1 MNAEPSDAWDSGTW
15 DGAGAATVGA
25 PLPDGIDMGAGFEAL
40 DDVKGGL
47 GLVVAVLDELDGLCG
62 PEMRERTAPIL
73 HEMLAFEPSV
83 TMIGQVKAGKTA
95 LVSAMIGV
103 PDLLPSDV
111 NPWTSVV
118 TSIHVNSIEAPE
130 GVRARFR
137 FFDEG
142 EWDNLTAGGGRMG
155 EMAARAGAESE
166 GAAIA
171 AQVAGVLD
179 KARRR
184 LGDSFELM
192 LGQSHDYGYVDD
204 ELLRRY
210 VCLGDDEGEGEGG
223 TPAAGEDDGDGEG
236 ADAAGGRFADIT
248 RTADIFVDR
257 PELPC
262 ALCIRDTPGVND
274 TFMMREQVTL
284 KAIRGSELCVVV
296 LSAQQALTTADMAIL
311 RMISAVKKRQ
321 VVIFV
326 NRVDELADPARMVP
340 EIEAG
345 IERILA
351 ENQID
356 SVSAIVFGSA
366 LWANQALAGEAEEAF
381 AADFGTLEDWGR
393 HLGAGPGRNPAHA
406 LWTLSGVPALFAA
419 IAARVVEG
427 SGARVLRSATGRVAN
442 LVDAERAA
450 AAAGAVQLDEVQ
462 RAALD
467 PARLHAALDEVSGR
481 RRAALARLAEE
492 AAAGLADRL
501 ERAQE
506 SFVARATAVLA
517 EHVRVN
523 GPTEW
528 SYDVTGLRVLMR
540 SAHASFARGVRRRC
554 AEELAGAALEIER
567 LVLEATGPI
576 EGFAVRA
583 PEPGPLPAPV
593 MLGQT
598 IALDL
603 GGSWWSRW
611 WKRRR
616 SPEAF
621 AREYAGLISEE
632 VRGMVDGLVE
642 DQKRAVAAIGETVLA
657 GFMDDQRTALERL
670 SGAAEDET
678 GAADRLEELD
688 EVRMMLGAWVDPA
701 DRAAKGEADAQGDA
715 DAAGAPGAS
724 GGPEKDG
731 LVQDGP
737 VQDGQNR
744 EMSHA

>member
-1 MNAEPSDAWDSGTW
+1 MNAEASDAWDDAS
-15 DGAGAATVGA
+15 AATIGA
-25 PLPDGIDMGAGFEAL
+25 PVPEGIDMGAGFEAL

-47 GLVVAVLDELDGLCG
+47 GLVVAVLDELDELCG
-62 PEMRERTAPIL
+62 EPMRERTAPIL

-103 PDLLPSDV
+103 ADLLPSDV

-118 TSIHVNSIEAPE
+118 TAIHVNSIAAPE

-155 EMAARAGAESE
+155 EMAARAGADEE
-166 GAAIA
+166 QAAIA
-171 AQVAGVLD
+171 AQVASVQE

-210 VCLGDDEGEGEGG
+210 VCLGDDEEEG
-223 TPAAGEDDGDGEG
+223 AAGTDDDET
-236 ADAAGGRFADIT
+236 GGRFADIT
-248 RTADIFVDR
+248 RTADIFIDR

-296 LSAQQALTTADMAIL
+296 LSAQQALTTADMAVL

-326 NRVDELADPARMVP
+326 NRVDELAAPHRMVP
-340 EIEAG
+340 EIRAG

-366 LWANQALAGEAEEAF
+366 LWANQALAGEADELVDDPSGLLDDWARF
-381 AADFGTLEDWGR
+381 TGTDYKR
-393 HLGAGPGRNPAHA
+393 SPAEF
-406 LWTLSGVPALFAA
+406 LWHLSGLPALFAA
-419 IAARVVEG
+419 IAGRVVEG
-427 SGARVLRSATGRVAN
+427 SGARVLRSATDRVAN

-450 AAAGAVQLDEVQ
+450 AAAGAVELDEVQ

-467 PARLHAALDEVSGR
+467 ANRLDAAIGEIAARRG
-481 RRAALARLAEE
+481 AALARLAEE
-492 AAAGLADRL
+492 AGTELADRL
-501 ERAQE
+501 ERAQH
-506 SFVARATAVLA
+506 SFVGRATAVLA
-517 EHVRVN
+517 EHIRAH
-523 GPTEW
+523 GPSEW
-528 SYDVTGLRVLMR
+528 NYDVTGLRVLMR
-540 SAHASFARGVRRRC
+540 SAHASFARGARRRC

-567 LVLEATGPI
+567 LILDATGPI
-576 EGFAVRA
+576 PGFAVRA
-583 PEPGPLPAPV
+583 PEAPPLPAPV

-611 WKRRR
+611 WKRRK

-621 AREYAGLISEE
+621 AADYAGLISEE

-642 DQKRAVAAIGETVLA
+642 EQKRAVTDVGRTTLAAFV
-657 GFMDDQRTALERL
+657 DDQRTALARL
-670 SGAAEDET
+670 AGVAEVDEAETGGAAE
-678 GAADRLEELD
+678 RLEELD
-688 EVRMMLGAWVDPA
+688 EIRMMLGAWADPA
-701 DRAAKGEADAQGDA
+701 ERAGT
-715 DAAGAPGAS
+715 AAGAP
-724 GGPEKDG
+724 EDE
-731 LVQDGP
+731 
-737 VQDGQNR
+737 R
-744 EMSHA
+744 ETADA

>member
-1 MNAEPSDAWDSGTW
+1 MNAEASDAWEDAS
-15 DGAGAATVGA
+15 AATTGA
-25 PLPDGIDMGAGFEAL
+25 PVPAGIDMGAGFEAL

-47 GLVVAVLDELDGLCG
+47 GLVVAVLDELDELCG
-62 PEMRERTAPIL
+62 EPMRERTAPIL

-95 LVSAMIGV
+95 LVSAMIGL
-103 PDLLPSDV
+103 PGLLPSDV

-118 TSIHVNSIEAPE
+118 TSIHVNSIAAPE

-155 EMAARAGAESE
+155 EMAARS
-166 GAAIA
+166 GAAEEQATIA
-171 AQVAGVLD
+171 AQVAEVQQ

-210 VCLGDDEGEGEGG
+210 VCLGDEEEE
-223 TPAAGEDDGDGEG
+223 AAGGPAPADDGEG
-236 ADAAGGRFADIT
+236 DAGGRFADIT
-248 RTADIFVDR
+248 RSAEIFVDR

-262 ALCIRDTPGVND
+262 ALCLRDTPGVND

-296 LSAQQALTTADMAIL
+296 LSAQQALTTADMAVL

-326 NRVDELADPARMVP
+326 NRVDELAAPATMVP
-340 EIEAG
+340 EIRAG

-366 LWANQALAGEAEEAF
+366 LWANMALEGAAEEAF
-381 AADFGTLEDWGR
+381 ALEFGKLEDWGR
-393 HLGAGPGRNPAHA
+393 HLGAGPGSCAA
-406 LWTLSGVPALFAA
+406 DSLWTLSGLPALFAA
-419 IAARVVEG
+419 IAARVVDG
-427 SGARVLRSATGRVAN
+427 SGARALRSATDRVAN

-450 AAAGAVQLDEVQ
+450 AAAGAVRLDEVQ
-462 RAALD
+462 RAALE
-467 PARLHAALDEVSGR
+467 AGRLEAALSEIAAR
-481 RRAALARLAEE
+481 RGAALARLAEE
-492 AAAGLADRL
+492 SAAGLADRL
-501 ERAQE
+501 ERAQD
-506 SFVARATAVLA
+506 SFVSRATAVLA
-517 EHVRVN
+517 EHLRAH
-523 GPTEW
+523 GPSEW

-540 SAHASFARGVRRRC
+540 SAHASFARQVRRRC
-554 AEELAGAALEIER
+554 AEELAGAALEVEK

-576 EGFAVRA
+576 PGFAVRA
-583 PEPGPLPAPV
+583 PEPAPLPAPV

-611 WKRRR
+611 WRRR
-616 SPEAF
+616 KNPEAF
-621 AREYAGLISEE
+621 ARDYAGLISEE
-632 VRGMVDGLVE
+632 VRGMVEGLVE
-642 DQKRAVAAIGETVLA
+642 DQKKAVAETGERTLA
-657 GFMDDQRTALERL
+657 AFLAEQRTALARL
-670 SGAAEDET
+670 SEAGGSAEDDEE
-678 GAADRLEELD
+678 RLEELD
-688 EVRMMLGAWVDPA
+688 EIRMMLGAWGDGTGGPA
-701 DRAAKGEADAQGDA
+701 RAAADEDDGGDSTTDGAADMTGNAQR
-715 DAAGAPGAS
+715 
-724 GGPEKDG
+724 
-731 LVQDGP
+731 
-737 VQDGQNR
+737 R
-744 EMSHA
+744 EMSDA